1 MRKYMKEMFF
11 NEDGEVFEEYEIVLA
26 IIVLITAPFF
36 LLHDEIVAGLYFIA
50 RQIGN
55 CIKSFI

>member
-1 MRKYMKEMFF
+1 MKEMFL
-11 NEDGEVFEEYEIVLA
+11 NEDGEVFEESGIALA